1 MMKHRKFVR
10 NIYAISVMYDA
21 VLFIVMVSI
30 SGAVLLPALQ
40 SNIAI
45 ETSVKTH
52 REHVADEALNAFLVS
67 RVDTFSYKVAGD
79 IIDDAAGRIGIDN
92 SSEGLYDSITN

>member
-1 MMKHRKFVR
+1 MTKKRKFVK
-10 NIYAISVMYDA
+10 NTYGVSVMYDA

-45 ETSVKTH
+45 E
-52 REHVADEALNAFLVS
+52 
-67 RVDTFSYKVAGD
+67 
-79 IIDDAAGRIGIDN
+79 
-92 SSEGLYDSITN
+92 SSMQMKH